1 MGCKNED
8 KLPVIKELVESMDDL
23 IDGTE
28 YSLKMVDQFIREA
41 VDKANPIRPCIVT
54 ARARKEV
61 AKKLYHLPRLCEEL
75 EQAEGLEA
83 LLISQ
88 EICRIKSALESISQ
102 DPYYSLIPAKF
113 FRGATERL
121 SATICSCDKTTAW
134 RNRERLL
141 DALALRLFGVDAWV

>member
-1 MGCKNED
+1 
-8 KLPVIKELVESMDDL
+8 MD
-23 IDGTE
+23 IE
-28 YSLKMVDQFIREA
+28 KIIRQA
-41 VDKANPIRPCIVT
+41 VDRTNPIHPCIVT
-54 ARARKEV
+54 ERARKELT
-61 AKKLYHLPRLCEEL
+61 KKLYNLPRLCEEL

-113 FRGATERL
+113 FHGATEQF
-121 SATICSCDKTTAW
+121 SATICSCDKATAW

-141 DALALRLFGVDAWV
+141 DTLALRLFGVDAWV